1 MKTIAVTTFKGG
13 VAKTTTAV
21 NVAAALACDG
31 ADVMG
36 IDLDRTQRDFCS
48 FEASLGFEVR
58 STTAGRVAGVVER
71 GAHDYLVIDCPPA
84 LSREPAAALRAAN
97 LAIVPVVPEM
107 QAVRGLARFLQI
119 VEAVRGP
126 QGGNPELQVVILLTM
141 CDARDGEAQ
150 EIEEQLRATFGAAIW
165 PQSIPRLVSI
175 NSANNALA
183 SIFSHAPRTN
193 GAKFYRELARECAAR
208 VHHHEQSKP
217 TKS

>member
-21 NVAAALACDG
+21 NVAASLAHDG

-48 FEASLGFEVR
+48 FEPDLGFEVR
-58 STTAGRVAGVVER
+58 STTAGRVAAVVER

-84 LSREPAAALRAAN
+84 LSREPAAALLAAD

-107 QAVRGLARFLQI
+107 QAVRGLARFLEVVQ
-119 VEAVRGP
+119 AVRAPG
-126 QGGNPELQVVILLTM
+126 GGNPNLQVIILLTM
-141 CDARDGEAQ
+141 CDARDGESQ
-150 EIEEQLRATFGAAIW
+150 QIEQQLRDTFGDTIW
-165 PQSIPRLVSI
+165 PTSIPRLVSI

-183 SIFSHAPRTN
+183 SVFSHAPRTN
-193 GAKFYRELARECAAR
+193 GAKFYRELARDIAAR
-208 VHHHEQSKP
+208 IPDHETQ
-217 TKS
+217 TV